1 MIAQSESSIGAHARK
16 DATEANA
23 EIIALAYK
31 LTQNGPDLETLQKLK
46 TICELLAI
54 RLESLQDS
62 RLAPQI
68 APVLYRGSYC
78 RSIRE
83 RFHLS
88 QRDVA
93 DLGGIHEK
101 TVRDIES
108 FRRSTNQD
116 TMLRMSFALKTPAA
130 KLWPSL
136 CSVPSEVK

>member
-1 MIAQSESSIGAHARK
+1 MISHAY
-16 DATEANA
+16 DAFTANS
-23 EIIALAYK
+23 EIIK
-31 LTQNGPDLETLQKLK
+31 LSAKLHHNGPDITTLRQLANL
-46 TICELLAI
+46 CELLAI

-68 APVLYRGSYC
+68 SPVLYRGSYC

-101 TVRDIES
+101 TVRDIEA

-116 TMLRMSFALKTPAA
+116 TMLRMSYALKTPAA

-136 CSVPSEVK
+136 NSVPGGVS